1 MAQTIKIKRS
11 NSSAAPTSLGAGEL
25 AYSSSSN
32 KLFIGHPS
40 SAAVTT
46 IGGDLY
52 VNMLDHI
59 L

>member
-1 MAQTIKIKRS
+1 MAQTIKIKG
-11 NSSAAPTSLGAGEL
+11 NTTAAPTSLGAGEL

-46 IGGDLY
+46 IGGVICKY
-52 VNMLDHI
+52 ARPYCWH
-59 L
+59 